1 MHSDRA
7 QRNST
12 TFNLQLFGAPTRI
25 NKKKKSLFIVTLSQP
40 YSSQEI
46 CIFTNE
52 GYSSAGSGILQLSR
66 PASAALLQLFVHHQA
81 LHPNCSSSWWWSF
94 IFLLCSCV
102 QQSPAMP
109 NLLSYADTRGSER
122 AGGQCPRKG
131 NLYSLSI
138 KEDRLITGLTRAAC
152 GSLCHRI
159 GIIIYHQSALLLW
172 HKERPQMDLTNK
184 QTERRIMCLL
194 WMQVR

>member
-1 MHSDRA
+1 MVELYLPPVQLRA
-7 QRNST
+7 AEPRDAEST
-12 TFNLQLFGAPTRI
+12 ELCRYKRERA
-25 NKKKKSLFIVTLSQP
+25 
-40 YSSQEI
+40 
-46 CIFTNE
+46 
-52 GYSSAGSGILQLSR
+52 SG
-66 PASAALLQLFVHHQA
+66 
-81 LHPNCSSSWWWSF
+81 
-94 IFLLCSCV
+94 
-102 QQSPAMP
+102 
-109 NLLSYADTRGSER
+109 R
-122 AGGQCPRKG
+122 AGGQYPRKG
-131 NLYSLSI
+131 NLYALSI